1 MTLKIGVREL
11 ARNSNILTGHDYVD
25 VEDKK
30 THEYKGLFVS
40 PKYADEFKKFLKDKI
55 SKELQKQ
62 LDEIDKFA
70 GKGRVHE
77 RFNNLTGSEI
87 REKIAKEKHGKY

>member
-1 MTLKIGVREL
+1 M
-11 ARNSNILTGHDYVD
+11 
-25 VEDKK
+25 EDKK

-40 PKYADEFKKFLKDKI
+40 PKYADEFKRFLKDKI
-55 SKELQKQ
+55 SKELKKQ

-77 RFNNLTGSEI
+77 RFNDLSGSEL
-87 REKIAKEKHGKY
+87 REQVAKEKHGKY